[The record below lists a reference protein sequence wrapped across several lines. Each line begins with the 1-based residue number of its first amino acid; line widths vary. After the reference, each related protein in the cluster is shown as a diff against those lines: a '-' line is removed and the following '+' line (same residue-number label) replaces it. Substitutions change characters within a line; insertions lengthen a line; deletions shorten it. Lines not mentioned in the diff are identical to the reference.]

1 MFSEVVD
8 RYVSP
13 VALSSSRY
21 AMYNEIMTPTKP
33 RAYRKRKRAEAEED
47 TRRRI
52 TEAAVEL
59 HGTVGPAKSTLKDV
73 ATLAGVSRTTV
84 YSHFPTEVDLFRACS
99 SHWASENPFPDPASW
114 TDEDR
119 AARLLGAL
127 EELYRWYSAK
137 RGMLGNVM
145 RDVPVVPALAEV
157 MGGLWGGY
165 MGAVVST
172 LTHGWSKDTVD
183 GDTLRAMARVAVDF
197 GTWQLLVD
205 SGLDDDTAAKVM
217 ARMVICTMD

>member
-1 MFSEVVD
+1 
-8 RYVSP
+8 
-13 VALSSSRY
+13 
-21 AMYNEIMTPTKP
+21 MTPPKP

-99 SHWASENPFPDPASW
+99 RHWASENPFPDPASW
-114 TDEDR
+114 TDEDPP
-119 AARLLGAL
+119 ARLPVAL
-127 EELYRWYSAK
+127 KELYGWYGAK

-165 MGAVVST
+165 MGAVTAT
-172 LTHGWSKDTVD
+172 LTHGWATDTGD
-183 GDTLRAMARVAVDF
+183 GRALEAMVRLAVDF

-205 SGLDDDTAAKVM
+205 SGLDHEAAANVM
-217 ARMVICTMD
+217 GRMVTCTVG